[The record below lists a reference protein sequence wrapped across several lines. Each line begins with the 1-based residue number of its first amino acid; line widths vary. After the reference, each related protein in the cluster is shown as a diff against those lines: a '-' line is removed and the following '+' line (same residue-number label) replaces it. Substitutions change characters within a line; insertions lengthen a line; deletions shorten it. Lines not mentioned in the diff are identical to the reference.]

1 MVFFNIMEIK
11 HPYIDTLLAC
21 LDLEELEQTKRFQ
34 LDEQHNLKSLKA
46 EGLAIHPIRINRK
59 TFGYA
64 DYPELNFRIPFPA
77 DTGNFRDG
85 MAIEC
90 FCQGEEPVK
99 GMLLNLEG
107 KQGEI
112 RLFAPDFPDWIEED
126 GVGIK
131 LTPDTRTTTLM
142 KKALNELY
150 LHSNQQSLFNKIH
163 SDKTI
168 KNQIQETEKGS
179 IEHFFN
185 KKLNESQQNAV
196 NRIQHFEELLII
208 HGPPGTGKTTTLIE
222 AILQLVKKG
231 EKILVSA
238 PSNTAVDNIA
248 SGLIDKNINFIRVGN
263 NTKVNAQIF
272 PFTPEGKLKD
282 SKQEKE
288 IKKLKIRAV
297 EFRKMANQY
306 KRRFGKEERDQ
317 RNLLI
322 KEVKS
327 IRKEIKD
334 IQNYNEEQLF
344 ENARV
349 IIGTPIGLM
358 DGQVQK
364 LDYQTLIIDEAGQC
378 LEPLAWCIIPLAD
391 KVILAGDHLQLPPT
405 ILSDKA
411 AQLGLRHS
419 ILEVCFSKIDQ
430 IYLLDTQYR
439 MRESIAQFSNEY
451 FYDGKLKTPIHLLN
465 TGEHI
470 TFYDTAGAG
479 FDEERGPDGTSL
491 MNKGEIDIVLKI
503 IEKDNLQLNNTAVI
517 SPYSGQVTLAKDLL
531 KSTLRISTID
541 SFQGQEEENVIISLV
556 RSNNEGQIGFL
567 KDYRRMNVAMTRAK
581 EKLIIIG
588 DSSTLAKDPYYAAFI
603 DYIEKINA
611 YKSVWEI
618 I

>member
-1 MVFFNIMEIK
+1 MELR
-11 HPYIDTLLAC
+11 HPYIETLLAC

-77 DTGNFRDG
+77 ETGNFRDG

-90 FCQGEEPVK
+90 FCQGEDPIK
-99 GMLLNLEG
+99 GMLLNLDG

-112 RLFAPDFPDWIEED
+112 RLFAPDFPDWIEDE

-163 SDKTI
+163 SDQTVE
-168 KNQIQETEKGS
+168 NQILVTKTPI
-179 IEHFFN
+179 IENFIN
-185 KKLNESQQNAV
+185 KNLNESQKNAV
-196 NRIQHFEELLII
+196 HQIQDFEELLII

-248 SGLIDKNINFIRVGN
+248 SGLIDKNVNFIRVGN

-364 LDYQTLIIDEAGQC
+364 LEYQTLIIDEAGQC
-378 LEPLAWCIIPLAD
+378 LEPLAWCIIPLAE

-419 ILEVCFSKIDQ
+419 ILEVCFSKISNV
-430 IYLLDTQYR
+430 YLLDTQYR
-439 MRESIAQFSNEY
+439 MRESIAQFSNDY
-451 FYDGKLKTPIHLLN
+451 FYDGKLKTPDHLLN
-465 TGEHI
+465 SGEHI
-470 TFYDTAGAG
+470 IFYDTAGAG
-479 FDEERGPDGTSL
+479 FDEERGPDGNSL
-491 MNKGEIDIVLKI
+491 MNKGEIDIILKI
-503 IEKDNLQLNNTAVI
+503 IEKDNLQLNQTALI
-517 SPYSGQVTLAKDLL
+517 SPYSGQVTLAKETL
-531 KSTLRISTID
+531 KSALRISTID

-588 DSSTLAKDPYYAAFI
+588 DSSTLAKDSYYAAFI

>member
-1 MVFFNIMEIK
+1 MEIK
-11 HPYIDTLLAC
+11 HPYIETLLAC

-77 DTGNFRDG
+77 ETGNFRDG

-99 GMLLNLEG
+99 GMLLNLDG

-112 RLFAPDFPDWIEED
+112 RLFAPDFPDWIEEE

-150 LHSNQQSLFNKIH
+150 LHPNQQSLFNKIH
-163 SDKTI
+163 ADQTVENI
-168 KNQIQETEKGS
+168 IPEHKNS
-179 IEHFFN
+179 IIENFFN
-185 KKLNESQQNAV
+185 KNLNESQLNAV
-196 NRIQHFEELLII
+196 NQIQDFEELLII

-306 KRRFGKEERDQ
+306 KRRFGKDERDQ

-378 LEPLAWCIIPLAD
+378 LEPLAWCIIPLAE

-491 MNKGEIDIVLKI
+491 MNKGEIDIILKI